1 MWRIVTPPDGSGN
14 TSTTSNLHDRSESLA
29 RWRNAAATLAIL
41 SRFLRVTAAAGEP
54 WTVRRRA
61 LTSTNTRTSPSSA
74 TMSISPYLLR

>member
-1 MWRIVTPPDGSGN
+1 
-14 TSTTSNLHDRSESLA
+14 
-29 RWRNAAATLAIL
+29 
-41 SRFLRVTAAAGEP
+41 LRVTAAAGEP